1 MSKVSRRA
9 RVLGALVL
17 LGLMLQGL
25 PAVLTPGTALADHT
39 PDPTSVTIAG
49 SLQSEL
55 GCGGD
60 WDPACAATHLSYE
73 SSDDVWQ
80 GAFNFLPAG
89 SYEYKAALNNS
100 WDENYGRNAQQ
111 NGANISLN
119 LPDATS
125 VKFYYDHKSHWITS
139 NRNAAIAVAPGSFQS
154 EMGCPGDWQPDCLR
168 SWLQDPDE
176 NGIYTFETTALPAGN
191 YETKVAHNESWDENY
206 GQNGEPNGANIP
218 FAVPFNN
225 ALMTFSYN
233 VTTHILTI
241 TGPGHF
247 PDNNVE
253 WDGLGHNSQ
262 DLVYRQPFGATNPGT
277 EITLR
282 FRTFHND
289 VTGVRARVYNT
300 ATSNES
306 LLPMQV
312 VASDVTCYD
321 AALASDTC
329 DYWEAAV
336 TPSQLTTLYYRFIVT
351 DGSDVDYYDDDN
363 FKDGGW
369 GQVTDDVRDNSY
381 AITVFDPAFEPVQ
394 WMKDAVVY
402 QIFPD
407 RFRNG
412 RPNNDPKGNEP
423 RYGYPT
429 DTLEQIIKKAWSA
442 LPEGYCRHYENP
454 PEACGEIPRG
464 RDYFG
469 GDLRG
474 VDQALGYLQAQ
485 GITTIYFNPVFDA
498 ASNHAYDTQDYYNID
513 PFFGTQRDWDNLQRH
528 AAERGMHIILDGV
541 FNHVSSDSKYFDR
554 YGHFTTLGAC
564 ESVDSPYRSWFYF
577 TPQAGGPCVD
587 DNGQANS
594 ATYAA
599 WFGFDS
605 LPVLNKNLQEV
616 KDLFYAAPNNVT
628 EYWLDRGASGWRLDV
643 MGDSSFPADFWREF
657 RDVVK
662 ENDPEA
668 IIVGE
673 LWKKDEMLPK
683 VQGDQADTGMN
694 YRFRNAILGF
704 FGQVDNKGFADDGQY
719 NQPPSL
725 FARKLNSVRED
736 YPDATYYTLM
746 NIMDSHDTQ
755 RILWN
760 LSWTGTPDQRNREN
774 REFNA
779 ENVAAGK
786 QKLRQ
791 AAAVQFTIPGA
802 PTVYYGDEAGVTGD
816 DDPDDRR
823 TFPWLND
830 LLGGDANPGGDAAL
844 RAYYAQLAQ
853 IRAANPVLR
862 DGELEF
868 LLTDDANR
876 TMGYGMKTEGNV
888 AIVAV
893 NRHESAAQALTIPL
907 AGYLRDGVSFTDALG
922 GGSATSAGGSLAAN
936 LPALGVAIYLMNA
949 GQDITPLAAP
959 VISVSDEGDGEATL
973 GWAAVPGAASYNVY
987 RSPLSG
993 GGYVLAGST
1002 AGDSFTDTGLQNA
1015 KTYYYVVTSVD
1026 ALGNESGWSNEVSA
1040 LPHYTIGWANLQWP
1054 PDMAHMIST
1063 VNRTGNIY
1071 GQVWIDGVTNQP
1083 GPTEGLIAQAGYGP
1097 VGSAPDGN
1105 PNWTW
1110 VDAVFNVDAG
1120 NNDEFMASFLP
1131 EQVGTFDYV
1140 YRYST
1145 TAGSDWFYADLS
1157 GPFTGTPSNPGDLT
1171 VNSSGDVEAPS
1182 TPANLH
1188 VVESSAGSVTLGWDP
1203 SSDNVAVDRY
1213 ELLRGDTA
1221 GGPYTLI
1228 ASVGAAS
1235 TEYVDTDVLTG
1246 ATYYYVVRAVDTSWN
1261 RSGNSNE
1268 VAGTANPRQVTVTFN
1283 VTVPATTD
1291 STGRTVHIAG
1301 SFPPPMPQWDPG
1313 ANPLT
1318 RVDATHWTVTLSL
1331 PEGLQLEYK
1340 YALGSWDYVEKGAS
1354 CEELGNRLLT
1364 VAYGSNGTQTV
1375 NDTVVNWRNV
1385 APCGN

>member
-9 RVLGALVL
+9 RVLGTLVL
-17 LGLMLQGL
+17 LGLMLQGI
-25 PAVLTPGTALADHT
+25 PAALTPGTALADHT
-39 PDPTSVTIAG
+39 PNPTSLTVAG

-60 WDPACAATHLSYE
+60 WQPECAASHLTYD

-80 GAFNFLPAG
+80 RAWPLPAG
-89 SYEYKAALNNS
+89 SYEYKAPLNDS
-100 WDENYGRNAQQ
+100 WTENYGRFAQQ
-111 NGANISLN
+111 NGPNVPLN
-119 LPDATS
+119 LAAASS

-139 NRNAAIAVAPGSFQS
+139 NKDSVTQIAVAPGSFQS
-154 EMGCPGDWQPDCLR
+154 EMGCPGDWDPSCLR

-176 NGIYTFETTALPAGN
+176 NGIYTFETDALPAGN
-191 YETKVAHNESWDENY
+191 YFTKVAHNEDWAENY
-206 GQNGEPNGANIP
+206 GQGGVPNGADIP

-225 ALMTFSYN
+225 AQMTFSYDLS
-233 VTTHILTI
+233 THILTI
-241 TGPGHF
+241 TAPGGHF

-277 EITLR
+277 TTTLR

-289 VTGVRARVYNT
+289 VTSVTTRFYNS
-300 ATSNES
+300 ATSS
-306 LLPMQV
+306 QTFQPMQV
-312 VASDVTCYD
+312 AASGVSCYD
-321 AALASDTC
+321 PALAGDTC
-329 DYWEAAV
+329 DYWETAI

-351 DGSDVDYYDDDN
+351 DGTDVDYYDDDI
-363 FKDGGW
+363 FRDGSW
-369 GQVTDDVRDNSY
+369 GESTEEVRDISY
-381 AITVFDPAFEPVQ
+381 AITVFDPAFEPVS
-394 WMKDAVVY
+394 WMQEAVVY

-412 RPNNDPKGNEP
+412 RPNNDPTGNEP

-442 LPEGYCRHYENP
+442 LPEGYCRAYENP
-454 PEACGEIPRG
+454 PTACGEIPRG

-474 VDQALGYLQAQ
+474 VDQALDYLQAQ
-485 GITTIYFNPVFDA
+485 GITTIYFNPIFNA
-498 ASNHAYDTQDYYNID
+498 ASNHAYDTQDYYTID
-513 PFFGTQRDWDNLQRH
+513 PFFGTQQDWDNLQRH
-528 AAERGMHIILDGV
+528 AAQRGMHIILDGV

-554 YGHFTTLGAC
+554 YGHFSDVGAC
-564 ESVDSPYRSWFYF
+564 ESVSSPYRAWFYF
-577 TPQAGGPCVD
+577 NDEAGGPCAGPGGPNTMD
-587 DNGQANS
+587 YD
-594 ATYAA
+594 A

-605 LPVLNKNLQEV
+605 LPVLNKNLPAVQ
-616 KDLFYAAPNNVT
+616 DLFYAGNNNVT

-643 MGDSSFPADFWREF
+643 MGDPSFPADFWRDF
-657 RDVVK
+657 RDTVK
-662 ENDPEA
+662 SNDPDA

-704 FGQVDNKGFADDGQY
+704 FGKVDNKGFADDGQE

-725 FARKLNSVRED
+725 FARKLNSIRED

-755 RILWN
+755 RILWS
-760 LSWTGTPDQRNREN
+760 LTPGPRNREQK
-774 REFNA
+774 EFD
-779 ENVAAGK
+779 AANLAIGK

-830 LLGGDANPGGDAAL
+830 LPRGGANPGGDAAL

-862 DGELEF
+862 DGELDF

-876 TMGYGMKTEGNV
+876 TMAYGMKTEGNV

-893 NRHESAAQALTIPL
+893 NRHPDSAKTLAIPL
-907 AGYLRDGVSFTDALG
+907 AGYLRNGVSFTNALG
-922 GGSATSAGGSLAAN
+922 GGSATSSGGNLTVN

-959 VISVSDEGDGEATL
+959 VISVTDEDDGEVSL

-987 RSPLSG
+987 LSPLSG

-1002 AGDSFTDTGLQNA
+1002 AANNFTDTGLQNA
-1015 KTYYYVVTSVD
+1015 RTYYYVVTSVD
-1026 ALGNESGWSNEVSA
+1026 ALGNESGWSNEASA
-1040 LPHYTIGWANLQWP
+1040 VPHYTIGWANLQWP
-1054 PDMAHMIST
+1054 PTLNHTIST
-1063 VNRTGNIY
+1063 VNRTGDIY

-1083 GPTEGLIAQAGYGP
+1083 GPTDGLIAQSGFGP
-1097 VGSAPDGN
+1097 FGSDPRVSED
-1105 PNWTW
+1105 WVW
-1110 VDAVFNVDAG
+1110 VDAAFNVDAG
-1120 NNDEFMASFLP
+1120 NNDEFVASFLP
-1131 EQVGTFDYV
+1131 EATGTYHYV

-1145 TAGSDWFYADLS
+1145 TAGSDWLYADLN
-1157 GPFTGTPSNPGDLT
+1157 GPFTGTPPNPGVLT
-1171 VNSSGDVEAPS
+1171 VNPSSDGTPPS
-1182 TPANLH
+1182 TPANLT
-1188 VVESSAGSVTLGWDP
+1188 VVDFNASAISLEWDT
-1203 SSDNVAVDRY
+1203 SIDNVAVDRY
-1213 ELLRGDTA
+1213 EVLRGDA
-1221 GGPYTLI
+1221 PGGPYALI
-1228 ASVGAAS
+1228 ASVGAPA
-1235 TEYVDTDVLTG
+1235 TEYIDTDVLTG
-1246 ATYYYVVRAVDTSWN
+1246 ETYYYVVRAVDTSWN

-1268 VAGTANPRQVTVTFN
+1268 VAATADQRPVTVTFN
-1283 VTVPATTD
+1283 VTVPASTD
-1291 STGRTVHIAG
+1291 GTGRTVHIAG
-1301 SFPPPMPQWDPG
+1301 SFPPPYPQWDPG
-1313 ANPLT
+1313 AIQLT
-1318 RVDATHWTVTLSL
+1318 RVDATHWTGVLTML
-1331 PEGLQLEYK
+1331 EGTQVEYK
-1340 YALGSWDYVEKGAS
+1340 YTLGDWEHVEKGSA
-1354 CEELGNRLLT
+1354 CDELPNRLLT
-1364 VAYGSNGTQTV
+1364 VVYGSGGTQTV
-1375 NDTVVNWRNV
+1375 NDTVLNWRNV
-1385 APCGN
+1385 APCGD